1 MPTKACA
8 ATHAWSSTVMGAEIR
23 AWAGSEMS
31 WEAVQRKAP
40 WEMTAWFP
48 DRFHGAQ
55 ISAGVNE
62 GGKRYV
68 CPEQAE
74 QQVSGDFHGVGDH
87 EPEERPVDDV
97 PAIRLRRWLRE

>member
-1 MPTKACA
+1 MNRAGFPPTTVQGDTSLNTALRAPTTAPRPTFTPMPTKACA

-48 DRFHGAQ
+48 MEMGA
-55 ISAGVNE
+55 
-62 GGKRYV
+62 
-68 CPEQAE
+68 
-74 QQVSGDFHGVGDH
+74 
-87 EPEERPVDDV
+87 
-97 PAIRLRRWLRE
+97 LL